1 MNEKDL
7 KELIKD
13 QLREEIEKN
22 KRQISSLN
30 DKCHSAKMEKPSN
43 AWNSY
48 LEKRAKQ
55 IDEMIKEFENE
66 VANLESR
73 NEWLEDMLYRK

>member
-1 MNEKDL
+1 MIIMRREKTLNEKDL
-7 KELIKD
+7 KELIKS

-30 DKCHSAKMEKPSN
+30 DKRH
-43 AWNSY
+43 
-48 LEKRAKQ
+48 
-55 IDEMIKEFENE
+55 ENE